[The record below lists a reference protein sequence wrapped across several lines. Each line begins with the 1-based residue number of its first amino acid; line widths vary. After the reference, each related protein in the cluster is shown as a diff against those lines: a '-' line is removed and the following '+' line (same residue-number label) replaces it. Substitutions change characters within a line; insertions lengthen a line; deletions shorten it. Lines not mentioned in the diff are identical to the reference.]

1 MSKNELIIKKENEI
15 IIIRKENLQRLVHEP
30 EYTYEGLAIS
40 TGLHLIDTRRTSY
53 TKPEEYF
60 AVMTNGDK
68 FNLTKKQ
75 YQAIKK
81 WY

>member
-30 EYTYEGLAIS
+30 EYTHEGFATL
-40 TGLHLIDTRRTSY
+40 TNLRTMEYSAPTY
-53 TKPEEYF
+53 TKLEEYF